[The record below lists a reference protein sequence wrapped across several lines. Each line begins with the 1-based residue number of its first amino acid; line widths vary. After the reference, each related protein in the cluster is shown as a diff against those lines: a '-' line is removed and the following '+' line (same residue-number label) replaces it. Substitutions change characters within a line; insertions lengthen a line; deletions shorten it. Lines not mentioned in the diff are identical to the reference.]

1 MTQEVLLEVVN
12 QVNGLVE
19 EFLVLATVHQNG
31 FCAKHFRHLCQDAC
45 TALCN
50 EPVAEFTYQWVG
62 CNSAEAVRTATLQ
75 TYAQLAYRNFLAL
88 VFLSHGIE
96 IAQNLHAFLQL
107 IAFNLLCY
115 KKFDAVVVVISEH
128 LHEIIW
134 LVVLAAEREN
144 EHGTCVRMQTDVA
157 KHLTGILMVAREL

>member
-1 MTQEVLLEVVN
+1 MAQEVFLEVIN
-12 QVNGLVE
+12 QVNSLVE

-45 TALCN
+45 TTLCN

-62 CNSAEAVRTATLQ
+62 CDSAETVRTATLQ
-75 TYAQLAYRNFLAL
+75 TYAQLAYRNILAL
-88 VFLSHGIE
+88 IFLSLGIE
-96 IAQNLHAFLQL
+96 VAQNLHTFLEF

-115 KKFDAVVVVISEH
+115 KKFDAVVVVVAEH

-157 KHLTGILMVAREL
+157 KHLAGILMVAREL